1 MNPPGDDVFA
11 FTAVGGQWF
20 PQPHPLLVTGDKKW
34 TTKIHFGTYG
44 QHTVCIVKTSDLG
57 TNLVRYFRK
66 IASMN
71 VERERFAQDYFQKSK
86 TEGTEIL
93 QMLKLKNPGIEMGA
107 LPKGIELQAMVEIEV
122 ERPPA
127 TSIQIKQISVSP
139 AS

>member
-1 MNPPGDDVFA
+1 
-11 FTAVGGQWF
+11 
-20 PQPHPLLVTGDKKW
+20 
-34 TTKIHFGTYG
+34 
-44 QHTVCIVKTSDLG
+44 
-57 TNLVRYFRK
+57 
-66 IASMN
+66 MN